1 MLVRDYHIHTR
12 LSPCAEKDFNVEKIL
27 QIQQERGME
36 EIGFTDHDFSY
47 GYKVK
52 LIQDA
57 KTAINQCEP
66 SIPVYFGVESHMLE
80 YRVSSINIQLA
91 SYFDYVLMAPNHY
104 HLRGVELPSDLKNPR
119 KVAIHE
125 IYMFEAAIACPMTDA
140 VAHPFVLMP
149 DVFHFFSREEL
160 SAFGQ
165 EVMRNIDQKRLIHQL
180 DLASQ
185 RGIAIE
191 ISPKFIRY
199 NQRHLMA
206 FYQLCLEREVK
217 LFIGSDAHSV
227 EQLGELSILEPVL
240 TELGI
245 REDNLW
251 HPKEWQW

>member
-12 LSPCAEKDFNVEKIL
+12 LSPCAEEDFSVEKIL
-27 QIQQERGME
+27 QIQQKRGME

-57 KTAINQCEP
+57 KKAINQCEP

-80 YRVSSINIQLA
+80 YRVASINIKLA
-91 SYFDYVLMAPNHY
+91 SYFDYVVMAPNHY

-125 IYMFEAAIACPMTDA
+125 IYMFEATIACPMTDA

-149 DVFHFFSREEL
+149 DVFRFLSREEL

-185 RGIAIE
+185 RDIAIE

-199 NQRHLMA
+199 NQRHLMG
-206 FYQLCLEREVK
+206 FYQLCIERGVK
-217 LFIGSDAHSV
+217 LFIGSDAHNA
-227 EQLGELSILEPVL
+227 EQLGELAILEPVFK
-240 TELGI
+240 ELDI
-245 REDNLW
+245 REEHLW
-251 HPKEWQW
+251 RPKEWQW

>member
-1 MLVRDYHIHTR
+1 MLVRDYHIHTM
-12 LSPCAEKDFNVEKIL
+12 LSPCAEEDFSVEKIL

-52 LIQDA
+52 LIQEA
-57 KTAINQCEP
+57 KKAINQCEP
-66 SIPVYFGVESHMLE
+66 SIPVHFGVESHMLE
-80 YRVSSINIQLA
+80 YRVASISIKLA
-91 SYFDYVLMAPNHY
+91 SYFDYVVMAPNHY

-125 IYMFEAAIACPMTDA
+125 IYMFEATIACPMTDA

-149 DVFHFFSREEL
+149 DVFRFLSREEL

-191 ISPKFIRY
+191 ISPKFIRH
-199 NQRHLMA
+199 NQRHLIA
-206 FYQLCLEREVK
+206 FYQLCIERGVK
-217 LFIGSDAHSV
+217 LFVGSDAHSA
-227 EQLGELSILEPVL
+227 EQLGELSILEPVFK
-240 TELGI
+240 ELDI
-245 REDNLW
+245 REENLW
-251 HPKEWQW
+251 RPKEWQW